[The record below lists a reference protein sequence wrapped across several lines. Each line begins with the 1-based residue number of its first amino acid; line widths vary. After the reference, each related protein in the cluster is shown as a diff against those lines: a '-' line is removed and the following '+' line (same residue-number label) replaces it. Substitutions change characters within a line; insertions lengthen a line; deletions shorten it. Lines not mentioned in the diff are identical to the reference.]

1 MYLAR
6 RCFLYLITGTMLT
19 AKCGVAIAQIVPM
32 HSLAGY
38 PQCGA
43 ADTIV
48 RLIRQWAADRRDL
61 SFIAGDRTVAKTHP
75 ATAIGTGQQSAAS
88 STHLTVIRP
97 KTALIDDLRSWARR
111 KLVGDRISS

>member
-6 RCFLYLITGTMLT
+6 RCFLYLTTGTLLT
-19 AKCGVAIAQIVPM
+19 AKCGMAIAEIVPM
-32 HSLAGY
+32 HSVAGY

-61 SFIAGDRTVAKTHP
+61 SFIAGDRTVAKTRA
-75 ATAIGTGQQSAAS
+75 ATAIGAGQQPAGSP
-88 STHLTVIRP
+88 TRLTFIGP
-97 KTALIDDLRSWARR
+97 KTALIDGLRSWARR
-111 KLVGDRISS
+111 KLVGDRMSS